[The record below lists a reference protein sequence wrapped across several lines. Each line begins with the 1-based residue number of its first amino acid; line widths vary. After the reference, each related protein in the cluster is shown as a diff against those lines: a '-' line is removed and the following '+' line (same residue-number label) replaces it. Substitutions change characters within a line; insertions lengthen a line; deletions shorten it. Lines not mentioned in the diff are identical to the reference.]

1 MDKIITLL
9 LISIL
14 VLCGCGKNDAIVTH
28 HLLNCSEKEETID
41 TTSLK
46 SLTKFVDLYPK
57 SSKSEAEILSSLL
70 DDDSIESMDYDS
82 IDIEVGVLSINNITP
97 QYNKLNF
104 SVMTT
109 CDTSSLRLYFK
120 FDTGD
125 IESVTL
131 DAVPSGILISTSI
144 DLPEKAKKVKLLDFT
159 YTPAT
164 IIIEKTYE
172 IDECNEFKH
181 LSNNTIRFSCDA
193 GRYLVTTQYGKILD
207 DLELSGKGSVVT
219 ANGATNIVKIKIQGK

>member
-1 MDKIITLL
+1 MGKIITLL
-9 LISIL
+9 LISTL
-14 VLCGCGKNDAIVTH
+14 FLCGCSTNDAVVTH
-28 HLLNCSEKEETID
+28 HLLNCSEEED
-41 TTSLK
+41 TTNASSTK

-70 DDDSIESMDYDS
+70 NDDSIELLDYDS
-82 IDIEVGVLSINNITP
+82 IDIEVGVLSVNNITP

-109 CDTSSLRLYFK
+109 CDASSLRLYFK

-131 DAVPSGILISTSI
+131 DVVPSGILISSSI
-144 DLPEKAKKVKLLDFT
+144 NLPEKAKKVKLLDFT

-164 IIIEKTYE
+164 IILEKTYE

-181 LSNNTIRFSCDA
+181 LSNNTISFNCDA

-219 ANGATNIVKIKIQGK
+219 ANGATHIVKIKIRGK